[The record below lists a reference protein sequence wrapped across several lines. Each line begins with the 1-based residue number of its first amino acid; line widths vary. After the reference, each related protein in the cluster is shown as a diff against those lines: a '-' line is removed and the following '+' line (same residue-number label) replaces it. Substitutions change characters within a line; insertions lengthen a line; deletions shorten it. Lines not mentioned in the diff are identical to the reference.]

1 MNVAI
6 CIPTHNSRSE
16 LAKTVLSYS
25 IDTYKKYGIDVYYVD
40 SSEDDSIKKVID
52 DYRACGY
59 DNVKHLAALTGENK
73 LALYY
78 TGSGLDKA
86 YDYIWAVKDRVFFDE
101 NTLIKVMEAME
112 EEHDA
117 ILLGVLPE
125 YVKGEPKTRVYDR
138 PEEFYLDWG
147 FMATSI
153 DVTILK
159 QKTMLDG
166 LTYDDVAKCNPSF
179 THFQLLFRGLAVGD
193 KKVKVLVE
201 NDVVARN
208 IQGVSSCYYDKMFEI
223 WKDDWISANESLPNL
238 YHQYKQN
245 VIKQA
250 GNLPWIFGTVGAIMQ
265 YKKNGAFEKDS
276 LENILNNWERV
287 SDIPREKVVAIAN
300 GTYDISH
307 DLSVIPKDMPEI
319 VGLLVQVA
327 KKLEIGHMRIDQIPF
342 ESIFNSIMNYVIK
355 KYNGNSYIVQPIKG
369 SVEDVMSYI
378 CNKAQTQD
386 EVQRAFQVLIS
397 MLMLSLK

>member
-1 MNVAI
+1 MSVAI
-6 CIPTHNSRSE
+6 CIPTYNSRSQ
-16 LAKTVLSYS
+16 LAETVLSYS

-40 SSEDDSIKKVID
+40 SSEDNSIKKVVD
-52 DYRACGY
+52 DYRSRGY
-59 DNVKHLAALTGENK
+59 ENVKYIAAVSGQNK

-78 TGSGLDKA
+78 TGSGLDKE

-101 NTLIKVMEAME
+101 QTLIKVLDAME
-112 EEHDA
+112 EGYDA

-125 YVKGEPKTRVYDR
+125 NVKGEAKTRVYDK
-138 PEEFYLDWG
+138 PEEFYHDWG

-159 QKTMLDG
+159 RKSMLNG
-166 LTYDDVAKCNPSF
+166 LTYNDVEKCNPAF
-179 THFQLLFRGLAVGD
+179 THFQLLFQGLAVGD
-193 KKVKVLVE
+193 KRVKVLVG

-208 IQGVSSCYYDKMFEI
+208 IQGTSSGYYSKVFGI
-223 WKDDWISANESLPNL
+223 WKDNWISVNKNLPNI
-238 YHQYKQN
+238 YDAYKQE
-245 VIKQA
+245 VIKHA
-250 GNLPWIFGTVGAIMQ
+250 ANLPWIFGTVGMLMQ

-276 LENILNNWERV
+276 LDNILTNWELV
-287 SDIPREKVVAIAN
+287 SDIPKEKVAAIAN

-327 KKLEIGHMRIDQIPF
+327 KKMEIGHMRVEQVPF
-342 ESIFNSIMNYVIK
+342 ESIFNAIMNNVIRR
-355 KYNGNSYIVQPIKG
+355 YNGNPYIVQPIKG

-386 EVQRAFQVLIS
+386 EIQRAFQVIIS
-397 MLMLSLK
+397 MLMLSL